1 MTMADRIVGYLTLI
15 AQVNIEDRPFVI
27 FRKKGHPIT
36 QKIPLATFADLKEA
50 LFLMQFS
57 NGVRPYILEWYFD
70 VFLPTYNE
78 KQNRGRVERYDVE
91 NTKKATNQNR
101 EVTTPLCNHISTLRY
116 DYTAKPSRGV
126 VENYFALL
134 QSKLANLPKE
144 KQNKTKRKKG

>member
-57 NGVRPYILEWYFD
+57 NGVRPYILEWYYD
-70 VFLPTYNE
+70 VFLPSYNE
-78 KQNRGRVERYDVE
+78 KQNPDS
-91 NTKKATNQNR
+91 KASPDGKNLVNESR
-101 EVTTPLCNHISTLRY
+101 IAVTT
-116 DYTAKPSRGV
+116 
-126 VENYFALL
+126 
-134 QSKLANLPKE
+134 QQLAYA
-144 KQNKTKRKKG
+144 TFDKKGKKYRQNISERIPRPAYQWICR